1 MRIRRFNEKKDILD
15 KYQTW
20 YDQEAGEMVI
30 SIQDCEEA
38 MKEFAKFHV
47 KEALKEASKPYNSE
61 FNRGR
66 KVERTKD
73 DINSILN
80 SYPIDKIN

>member
-1 MRIRRFNEKKDILD
+1 MKIRRFNEKKDILD

-20 YDQEAGEMVI
+20 YDPDAREMVI

-38 MKEFAKFHV
+38 MKKFAKFHV

-66 KVERTKD
+66 KVERTEE

-80 SYPIDKIN
+80 SYPDDKIN